1 MNTLNPRIPKK
12 LLLAALSCS
21 VVLTARAQDDFFA
34 DSDPFFATPMAQP
47 TQFAIMPFYGYRFG
61 GEVEDLNTGTE
72 YSFKDGPAFGLCLS
86 YAPPDYLGRFE
97 LLWSH
102 QDSGIDFQG
111 ANGLGDVDLMIDVI
125 QIGGVS
131 EFGSERFRQY
141 ISAHVGATHYSSD
154 GLGDD
159 TRFSFGIGGGVKA
172 FLTKNIYLCA
182 DLRGFCTVVD
192 AEGGFI
198 YYNGVTVASF
208 SGSTIW
214 QGQVSVGLG
223 VTF

>member
-1 MNTLNPRIPKK
+1 MNAQNLHIPMR

-21 VVLTARAQDDFFA
+21 VALTARAQDFS
-34 DSDPFFATPMAQP
+34 DSDPFFATPMAQT
-47 TQFAIMPFYGYRFG
+47 TQFAITPFYGYRFG
-61 GEVEDLNTGTE
+61 GEVKDSTTGTE
-72 YSFKDGPAFGLCLS
+72 YSFDDGPAFGLCLS

-102 QDSGIDFQG
+102 QDSGINFQG
-111 ANGLGDVDLMIDVI
+111 NNGLGDVDLMIDVI

-131 EFGSERFRQY
+131 EFGTERFREY
-141 ISAHVGATHYSSD
+141 VSAHLGATHYTSD

-159 TRFSFGIGGGVKA
+159 TRFSFGIGVGVKA
-172 FLTKNIYLCA
+172 FLTKNLYLCA

-198 YYNGVTVASF
+198 YFNGVTVASF
-208 SGSTIW
+208 SGDTIW

-223 VTF
+223 ITF